1 MFLLIYI
8 LTAFVKRSLQ
18 IDLVDS
24 LAMVKKVKV
33 SQLKHTNPSFSTLLA
48 HALAMAP
55 AAIAVG
61 GVTTPA
67 GRGSAAASDSESDD
81 DAAAVEAEAAKLA
94 AVGREIA
101 EDIPPERRGS
111 SGHSRA
117 TRF

>member
-1 MFLLIYI
+1 
-8 LTAFVKRSLQ
+8 
-18 IDLVDS
+18 
-24 LAMVKKVKV
+24 
-33 SQLKHTNPSFSTLLA
+33 
-48 HALAMAP
+48 MAP

-67 GRGSAAASDSESDD
+67 GRGSAGASDSESDD